1 MQNKIDATLSTVDRD
16 KVLQAVDQI
25 NALLPFLINLTP
37 EERRELPRMG
47 DKSRA
52 FVQASLA
59 LAEQD
64 DSFLP
69 RSFDVA
75 EMRQDEDLYNAMTSI
90 STVLT
95 ILFEKLGD
103 TMLLTGSDLY
113 VASLEVYDAAKR
125 KGGSDTGGLDQ
136 LIGALGQRFAR
147 RSRKPANPPAQP

>member
-1 MQNKIDATLSTVDRD
+1 MQNKIDATISVVDRD
-16 KVLQAVDQI
+16 KILDFINQI
-25 NALLPFLINLTP
+25 TVLLPFLINLTP

-52 FVQASLA
+52 FVLASLN

-75 EMRQDEDLYNAMTSI
+75 EMRQDEDLFNAMTMI
-90 STVLT
+90 FTALA
-95 ILFEKLGD
+95 ILFERLQD

-113 VASLEVYDAAKR
+113 VAALEVYDAAKR
-125 KGGSDTGGLDQ
+125 KGGSDSGGLDQ
-136 LIGALGQRFAR
+136 LLDALGQRFAR
-147 RSRKPANPPAQP
+147 RSKKADDPPKP